1 MLSRH
6 TYRKGRTRVVRDR
19 REGERREVRE
29 LTAEATLESALG
41 RFCTV
46 PDASSVAPTDTIKNV
61 VHVVARESLQAPA
74 ETLAPAMTV
83 DAARPTILAMARSSR
98 AEAGCP

>member
-6 TYRKGRTRVVRDR
+6 TYRKGRPRVVRDR

-41 RFCTV
+41 R
-46 PDASSVAPTDTIKNV
+46 PTDTIKNV